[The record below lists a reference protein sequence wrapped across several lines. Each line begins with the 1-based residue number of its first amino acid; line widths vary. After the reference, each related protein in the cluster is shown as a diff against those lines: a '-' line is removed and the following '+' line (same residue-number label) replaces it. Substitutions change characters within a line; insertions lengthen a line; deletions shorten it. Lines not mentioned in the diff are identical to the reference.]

1 MSSQVVAAGII
12 DLGTA
17 DEVAF
22 AQPTVQVGVAVRGQV
37 LPLAPNNEF
46 LLDTGASGIL
56 LAKTA
61 SDDLAAAGLQ
71 TVATYTDFGVAGAA
85 ATGVSEPCTFAFAGA
100 NGVPLSLAGVRLQSS
115 QQQLGTYPGIGGM
128 PLMMGRTVTLDLS
141 QQANTMA
148 PAMTVAFDAPLAGSV
163 AHRYSVPLAM
173 VTFPQTGRQN
183 PTDPLPENAPL
194 PFAAVT
200 LRSGTTVRSGS
211 FLLDT
216 GAQQC
221 ILSSSTAFALGLDRD
236 GDGTFDAEAT
246 SFQTV
251 AGVGGQTQIPVL
263 TIDALSLPT
272 ANAAVDFVQRDVSVG
287 IIDIDPSIAGVLG
300 FNFLN
305 KGWEV
310 YAVNMFLGLDPPG
323 ASLGRASAA
332 GAGGIACEEV
342 ETGDAF
348 TDRRHV
354 GGVPG
359 NTVPGA
365 ARTCE
370 EPALHRGDVAGIDRQ
385 LQESAEPGQRRRRIG
400 EQVFVVADEE
410 AVGGQSLLNRRRRF
424 AMHEIPAHPVGH
436 RGTAAGVHRGDHV
449 ERIADGMDDDE
460 GHAEPSLERGN
471 QVVIA
476 VQEKRGGV
484 PHLVAGHAQR
494 RLGGRRRA
502 DLVGVTLGWASTRG
516 VERGVGEDVGENL
529 LPRQVAPQRH
539 RRGRFVGD
547 HHPGMTVENRSE
559 QRGAAAG
566 VSHDEHEAAYVVEL
580 RHRRPF
586 AVDGIGRNAAKVR
599 SARSA

>member
-1 MSSQVVAAGII
+1 MRSEAGGLHPARARRRPPSPGPERAREWRRTLRRVAAGGWACLCVSSQVVAAGII

-141 QQANTMA
+141 QQANAMA

-251 AGVGGQTQIPVL
+251 AGVGGQSQIPVL

-272 ANAAVDFVQRDVSVG
+272 AGLAVDFVQRDVSVG

-323 ASLGRASAA
+323 PP
-332 GAGGIACEEV
+332 
-342 ETGDAF
+342 
-348 TDRRHV
+348 
-354 GGVPG
+354 GVFQ
-359 NTVPGA
+359 
-365 ARTCE
+365 R
-370 EPALHRGDVAGIDRQ
+370 ID
-385 LQESAEPGQRRRRIG
+385 LD
-400 EQVFVVADEE
+400 F
-410 AVGGQSLLNRRRRF
+410 
-424 AMHEIPAHPVGH
+424 
-436 RGTAAGVHRGDHV
+436 
-449 ERIADGMDDDE
+449 
-460 GHAEPSLERGN
+460 
-471 QVVIA
+471 
-476 VQEKRGGV
+476 
-484 PHLVAGHAQR
+484 
-494 RLGGRRRA
+494 
-502 DLVGVTLGWASTRG
+502 
-516 VERGVGEDVGENL
+516 
-529 LPRQVAPQRH
+529 
-539 RRGRFVGD
+539 
-547 HHPGMTVENRSE
+547 
-559 QRGAAAG
+559 RGAAASG
-566 VSHDEHEAAYVVEL
+566 EAEMFLTVTPQFDVVVVPEPSAL
-580 RHRRPF
+580 AGIAAVVMTLLTRRRHGP
-586 AVDGIGRNAAKVR
+586 GRQPPGPAA
-599 SARSA
+599 